1 VYAVLVAAAL
11 YAAVHLALRR
21 WELPPVH
28 AAVGAAAVTGVLGSV
43 TEHSALAGAAVGLL
57 ALLRVTDETG
67 RTLGR
72 TVGRAWWA
80 LTRLPVGIALVAG
93 LLIQVKLSVG
103 IAVAV
108 VAVLT
113 ALAGPSV
120 RRVLTDAVA
129 TLVAGAASFLLFW
142 VLAGQ
147 DLAWLPEWAH
157 GSSEIVR
164 GYPDAMSTPGIDRL
178 FDYVVAAALAVFVVV
193 QLVRLGR
200 RAGLRRTI
208 VPALL
213 AAALA
218 EFAFKATFIRYDDK
232 HELFFIVATAV
243 LLGFAPL
250 ARRRIWAVAAV
261 VGALVMMAPGTTWL
275 DLSQPRTAWRVALPV
290 ALKQSAA
297 DYYNQQA
304 GGLGQAVYALPSEF
318 VTAIADRPVAVDPYE
333 SAIAIDYG
341 MTWHPWPVIQAYS
354 AYTPY
359 LDRLNARAAR
369 TASADQAVLRYPAAA
384 IEGRNPR
391 WETPEYLL
399 TLACQYTQELTN
411 GSWSLLG
418 HDQPRCGPRHQVSSA
433 DVEASEAVTVP
444 AGGPG
449 ELVLASFVPEGDSVL
464 EKLEATFLRDSHQLW
479 ISADG
484 QGFHVPEAIA
494 SGPLLVGYPDRGDA
508 GIFPPFHYA
517 QLSFTEPGTVTF
529 STMSIGS

>member
-1 VYAVLVAAAL
+1 
-11 YAAVHLALRR
+11 
-21 WELPPVH
+21 
-28 AAVGAAAVTGVLGSV
+28 
-43 TEHSALAGAAVGLL
+43 
-57 ALLRVTDETG
+57 
-67 RTLGR
+67 
-72 TVGRAWWA
+72 
-80 LTRLPVGIALVAG
+80 
-93 LLIQVKLSVG
+93 
-103 IAVAV
+103 
-108 VAVLT
+108 VLT

-120 RRVLTDAVA
+120 RRVLVDVVA
-129 TLVAGAASFLLFW
+129 TLVALVASFLLFW

-147 DLAWLPEWAH
+147 DLPWLRDWAR
-157 GSSEIVR
+157 GSAEIVR
-164 GYPDAMSTPGIDRL
+164 GYADAMGTPGTDRL
-178 FDYVVAAALAVFVVV
+178 FDYVVAATLAVFVVV
-193 QLVRLGR
+193 QLVRFGR
-200 RAGLRRTI
+200 RAGFPRTI

-232 HELFFIVATAV
+232 HQLFFTVATAV

-250 ARRRIWAVAAV
+250 GRRRLWAVAAV

-304 GGLGQAVYALPSEF
+304 RGLGQAVYALPAEF

-341 MTWHPWPVIQAYS
+341 MTWHPWPVMQAYS

-411 GSWSLLG
+411 GSWTLLG
-418 HDQPRCGPRHQVSSA
+418 HDQPRCGPRHEVSSA
-433 DVEASEAVTVP
+433 DVEAGEAVTVP

-494 SGPLLVGYPDRGDA
+494 SGPLLVGYPDRGEQ
-508 GIFPPFHYA
+508 GIFPAFHYG

-529 STMSIGS
+529 SMVEIGS